1 MTFVSESIDIDVPV
15 DVLFGL
21 YAEPESLPSVLSIV
35 KHVEVLGPDLIR
47 WDVELVGQ
55 RRSIDARVVVN
66 EPGKRLRWESV
77 EGRASFAAEVRTEA
91 ITPASTRVTVDAEF
105 DAGGIAERL
114 GLAKPIAA
122 AAIAS
127 ELRSAKKTAEARA
140 AAG

>member
-91 ITPASTRVTVDAEF
+91 ITPASTRVTVESFSLFSRRWFSSPCQTVGTAAEKVTPS
-105 DAGGIAERL
+105 L
-114 GLAKPIAA
+114 
-122 AAIAS
+122 S
-127 ELRSAKKTAEARA
+127 SSS
-140 AAG
+140 

>member
-1 MTFVSESIDIDVPV
+1 M
-15 DVLFGL
+15 
-21 YAEPESLPSVLSIV
+21 
-35 KHVEVLGPDLIR
+35 EVLGPDLIR

-122 AAIAS
+122 AAIAN
-127 ELRSAKKTAEARA
+127 ELRNAKKTAEAQA
-140 AAG
+140 AS

>member
-15 DVLFGL
+15 DVLFSL

-55 RRSIDARVVVN
+55 RRSIDAKVVAN
-66 EPGKRLRWESV
+66 EPGNRLRWESV
-77 EGRASFAAEVRTEA
+77 EGRAQFAAEVRTES
-91 ITPASTRVTVDAEF
+91 ISPTSTRVTVDAEF

-122 AAIAS
+122 AAIAN
-127 ELRSAKKTAEARA
+127 ELRNAKKAAEAQA
-140 AAG
+140 AN